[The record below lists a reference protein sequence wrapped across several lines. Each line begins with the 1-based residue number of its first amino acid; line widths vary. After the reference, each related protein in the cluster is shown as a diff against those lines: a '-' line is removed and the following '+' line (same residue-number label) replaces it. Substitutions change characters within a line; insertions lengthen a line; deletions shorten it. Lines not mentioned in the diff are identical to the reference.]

1 MLYNVQFQQ
10 KFSFSAQRE
19 ASEHF
24 RQLHVKAARRKL
36 WSRLVGRRSALLHLS
51 DVPGHHQLMARPNAG
66 VQQVRIDLIRGS
78 EGRADDFDV
87 DFRPLNG
94 HQKERWVSIA
104 VARSQDVPLPPVN
117 LVQVGDYYYVR
128 DGHHRISV
136 AKAEG
141 QVEIDAEVMVWQ
153 GTHPTEAQQT
163 TAGCA
168 ATLPLFDLSRI
179 GVMGQPAGVWMAP
192 VTG

>member
-10 KFSFSAQRE
+10 KFSFSVQRE
-19 ASEHF
+19 ASERF

-36 WSRLVGRRSALLHLS
+36 WSRLVGRHSALLHLS
-51 DVPGHHQLMARPNAG
+51 DVPGHHQLMVRPNAG
-66 VQQVRIDLIRGS
+66 VQQVRIDQIRGS
-78 EGRADDFDV
+78 EGRADDFDG

-94 HQKERWVSIA
+94 HQKDRWVSIA

-117 LVQVGDYYYVR
+117 LVQVGDHYYVR

-153 GTHPTEAQQT
+153 GTHPAEAQQT
-163 TAGCA
+163 VAGCA
-168 ATLPLFDLSRI
+168 GAPPLLDLSPMGI
-179 GVMGQPAGVWMAP
+179 MGQPAAVWMAP
-192 VTG
+192 VSG